1 MNPRLAERLRHHA
14 DWRALLPWR
23 RPVEWVALLIL
34 AGYLLARVLG
44 AVGWRSWLGAALVAF
59 AFYYLFRFW
68 RVWRPRL
75 LWRLR
80 NRLLVTY
87 VFIAVVPILLVAA
100 MVVLTAYLLYGQLAG
115 YLITTDLQERAR
127 LLGGINQALA
137 RELQLR
143 ISPADPE
150 ASQVIELLGR
160 ERTELETTFPG
171 LQAVLAWRDF
181 LIRLPS
187 AREELAC
194 QSQPAWL
201 GEHFQGIVLHERR
214 LFLHTVTRLAGEPR
228 GAFCLTAPVNET
240 LLDTVARDV
249 GAFNLLFPLE
259 ANERQLAEREGPVFV
274 LEGYAFHR
282 RNSVAPATPRTLPA
296 ANRFD
301 YEFTGLSKFNAVAW
315 QPQASTRTELPV
327 LISLTTR
334 PSLLNRHVFGTL
346 GEAIT
351 VPLALL
357 VVFGVIFIMLE
368 AFSFVTGVRLT
379 RSITIAI
386 SELYAATRRIQ
397 VGDFSARVRHQRR
410 DQLGELAD
418 SFNLMAASVERL
430 IEESKERQR
439 LENELE
445 IARQV
450 QHELFPRYTPQLATL
465 ELVGV
470 CQPARVV
477 SGDYY
482 DYALLAPGRLVL
494 AIGDISGK
502 GISAALLMATIQAAL
517 RSQLYAARTR
527 GQTASLSTAQLVA
540 RLNHQLC
547 ATTSMEKYASL
558 FCAFYDEAE
567 RKLTYT
573 NAGHLPPVVL
583 RPDGLQQLEVGGP
596 VVGLFSDASYAEAS
610 VGLEPGNLFAAFTDG
625 LTEAENAYG
634 EELTAERL
642 LRVIQR
648 QALAASPAELAMAVL
663 EEVRTW
669 VGTAEQ
675 ADDMTLL
682 VARIR

>member
-1 MNPRLAERLRHHA
+1 M
-14 DWRALLPWR
+14 
-23 RPVEWVALLIL
+23 EWVALLTL
-34 AGYLLARVLG
+34 AGYLLASVLG
-44 AVGWRSWLGAALVAF
+44 AAGWRTSLGVVLVAF

-68 RVWRPRL
+68 RVWRQRL

-80 NRLLVTY
+80 NRLIVTY

-115 YLITTDLQERAR
+115 YLITTDLHERAR
-127 LLGGINQALA
+127 LLGSVNQALTG
-137 RELQLR
+137 ELQAHL
-143 ISPADPE
+143 IAADRDV
-150 ASQVIELLGR
+150 SHVIELLAR
-160 ERTELETTFPG
+160 ERTELEAIFPG
-171 LQAVLAWRDF
+171 VQAVLVRRDL
-181 LIRLPS
+181 LIRLPPE
-187 AREELAC
+187 REDLSCRAL
-194 QSQPAWL
+194 PAWV
-201 GEHFQGIVLHERR
+201 GERFQAVVLHERR
-214 LFLHTVTRLAGEPR
+214 LFLHTVARLPGDP
-228 GAFCLTAPVNET
+228 GSTFCLTAPVNEA

-259 ANERQLAEREGPVFV
+259 GNERELAEREGPVFV

-282 RNSVAPATPRTLPA
+282 RSSVTPATPRTLPA

-315 QPQASTRTELPV
+315 DSQASARTELPV

-346 GEAIT
+346 GEAVT

-357 VVFGVIFIMLE
+357 VVFAVIFIVLE

-379 RSITIAI
+379 RSITTAI
-386 SELYAATRRIQ
+386 SNLYAATRRIQ
-397 VGDFSARVRHQRR
+397 VGDFSARVRHQRQ

-450 QHELFPRYTPQLATL
+450 QHELFPRQTPQLSTL

-470 CQPARVV
+470 CQPARIV

-482 DYALLAPGRLVL
+482 DYALLAPGKLVL

-517 RSQLYAARTR
+517 RSQLYAAHTR
-527 GQTASLSTAQLVA
+527 GETSSLSTAQLVT
-540 RLNHQLC
+540 RLNRQLC
-547 ATTSMEKYASL
+547 ETTSMEKYASL

-567 RKLTYT
+567 RKFTYT

-583 RPDGLQQLEVGGP
+583 RPDGLQQLDVGGA
-596 VVGLFSDASYAEAS
+596 VLGLFEDVAYAQAS
-610 VGLEPGNLFAAFTDG
+610 VRLEPGSLFVAFTDG

-648 QALAASPAELAMAVL
+648 QARAASPAELARAVL
-663 EEVRTW
+663 AEVRAW
-669 VGTAEQ
+669 VGVAEQ

-682 VARIR
+682 VARAH